1 MEFRGYDK
9 NFSLSGKVALIT
21 GAGGG
26 IGRAIATLFY
36 EKGANLILL
45 DLNPNIENVGQEI
58 APDPKRLLT
67 AAADITVATQ
77 AEDAIVAGLAKFG
90 AIDILVNNA
99 GVALLEPALEVP
111 EANWNKTMDLNL
123 KAPFFLSQRVGSE
136 MIKHG
141 GGRL

>member
-45 DLNPNIENVGQEI
+45 DLNPNIQNVGQEI

-67 AAADITVATQ
+67 AAADITVVAQ
-77 AEDAIVAGLAKFG
+77 AEEAITAGLAKFG

-99 GVALLEPALEVP
+99 GVAPGAR
-111 EANWNKTMDLNL
+111 A
-123 KAPFFLSQRVGSE
+123 RGSRKRTG
-136 MIKHG
+136 I
-141 GGRL
+141 RPWT